1 MSTKVNITEAYHTS
15 ANKFR
20 YDTNTVTSS
29 YLEKFTLPFPY

>member
-1 MSTKVNITEAYHTS
+1 MSIKVNITDAYHTS

-29 YLEKFTLPFPY
+29 YLEKFALSFPY